1 MRATVR
7 SAVGV
12 AMLALATIMTACAW
26 PPPNPLPQLPPY
38 DPATIAPPVVVPST
52 APSGPSATPTDTAS
66 QTPQPSYPIGT
77 PTPIPGFPTDHT
89 VAPVN
94 SHIAADTWAFIQV
107 PGASVT
113 STVAVKVNG
122 LWQGP
127 PGSLGQGPSGQPT
140 AVDMTKAVPF
150 YLSWSYV
157 VIAGDYLAVPDI
169 VTLPAAPD
177 QTLYAVTSPFIDRD
191 CPDYTPKIER
201 GIGVDVRHCNVV
213 VTDSGASV
221 IGLALPVPGQQHQYW
236 YFDAPPAV
244 QRPA

>member
-1 MRATVR
+1 
-7 SAVGV
+7 
-12 AMLALATIMTACAW
+12 MLALATALTACAW

-38 DPATIAPPVVVPST
+38 DPATIAPPPVTVPST
-52 APSGPSATPTDTAS
+52 MPPSTPSTTPSDTP
-66 QTPQPSYPIGT
+66 TPQPSYPVGT

-89 VAPVN
+89 LAAVN
-94 SHIAADTWAFIQV
+94 GHIAPDTWAFIQV
-107 PGASVT
+107 AGNPAP
-113 STVAVKVNG
+113 STIAIKVNG

-127 PGSLGQGPSGQPT
+127 PGSLNPGTSGQPT

-157 VIAGDYLAVPDI
+157 VTAGDYLAVPDI
-169 VTLPAAPD
+169 VALPASPD
-177 QTLYAVTSPFIDRD
+177 QTLYAVTNPFIDRD

-201 GIGVDVRHCNVV
+201 GIGIDVRHCNVV
-213 VTDSGASV
+213 VTDSGTSV